1 MFIMM
6 YLRKRLPMS
15 EGFFPGKPVLLYTV
29 VLFIIFMTCRPSV
42 PKEEVVAHVGNEVLS
57 QEMLVRW
64 MQWKGMGPGQKD
76 DFIQDWVNRELL
88 FQEAKRGGLGQSE
101 ELELEKAL
109 LEKEYVIQKLLERT
123 FLEKIQVTDQEI
135 QHYYEQNQDLFKV
148 DEDEVRALHILT
160 DTKEQANLARR
171 DIQTGKPF
179 EEVVQMYSV
188 GTFKESSGDMGFIR
202 REDVIP
208 EIARPAFRLPENN
221 LSQVIESSHGYH
233 IIMIIKKRRKGS
245 IKDLADVYEVILQH
259 LRVKKER
266 AVYYDLLS
274 RLQNTSDV
282 YVAPSALD
290 KESQGRVTNH

>member
-1 MFIMM
+1 M
-6 YLRKRLPMS
+6 PMS
-15 EGFFPGKPVLLYTV
+15 EGSIFEKLVLYSLVLLMM
-29 VLFIIFMTCRPSV
+29 LITCRPTV
-42 PKEEVVAHVGNEVLS
+42 PQEQVVARVGNVVLS
-57 QEMLVRW
+57 QEMLVRR
-64 MQWKGMGPGQKD
+64 MQWKGMSSEQKD

-88 FQEAKRGGLGQSE
+88 FQEAKRYGLDQSE
-101 ELELEKAL
+101 ELELEKEL
-109 LEKEYVIQKLLERT
+109 LEKEYMIQKLLERT

-135 QHYYEQNQDLFKV
+135 QHYYEQNQDLFMV

-160 DTKEQANLARR
+160 DTREQANLARR

-179 EEVVQMYSV
+179 EEVVQSYSV
-188 GTFKESSGDMGFIR
+188 GAFKESSGDMGFIR

-208 EIARPAFRLPENN
+208 EIARPAFRLQENG

-233 IIMIIKKRRKGS
+233 IIKIIKKRRRGS
-245 IKDLADVYEVILQH
+245 IKDLADVYEIVLQH

-282 YVAPSALD
+282 YVATSILE
-290 KESQGRVTNH
+290 KESQGRTTNQ